1 MEKFQLNVDTTSC
14 IRCGKCVKVC
24 PSQVIQQESKNAKV
38 RIVASENCMSC
49 GHCVAICPKKAVS
62 HSAFPSEKIHTF
74 DRKEYPSASQLA
86 LLLKARRSNR
96 AFSAKPV
103 SQEILMQIVEAAHY
117 APTAHNNQ
125 QVAFTLVTDLEK
137 LRQIADYTLN
147 TFRSVVHKLNNPLM
161 SPILRRMMPGTYHY
175 LPAISHLIQSAD
187 AGHDVVLRHATA
199 VLFIHTS
206 PSNFFGA
213 TDANLAYQNA
223 SLMAECL
230 GIGHFYTGLICL
242 AIQQDK
248 KNSLTKCLGISDT
261 IYAGMALGL
270 PLFGFSN
277 YMERKDVVIDV
288 ISGEQPS

>member
-24 PSQVIQQESKNAKV
+24 PSMVLQQESKNAEV
-38 RIVASENCMSC
+38 R
-49 GHCVAICPKKAVS
+49 
-62 HSAFPSEKIHTF
+62 
-74 DRKEYPSASQLA
+74 
-86 LLLKARRSNR
+86 
-96 AFSAKPV
+96 
-103 SQEILMQIVEAAHY
+103 IVEAAHY

-147 TFRSVVHKLNNPLM
+147 TFRSVVRKLNNPLL

-175 LPAISHLIQSAD
+175 LPTISHLIQSAD
-187 AGHDVVLRHATA
+187 EGHDVVLRHATA
-199 VLFIHTS
+199 VLFIHT
-206 PSNFFGA
+206 PQSNFFGA

-230 GIGHFYTGLICL
+230 GVGHFYTGLICL

-248 KNSLTKCLGISDT
+248 KIALPSLWGSVIRSMPAWLWGFQHLDFLT
-261 IYAGMALGL
+261 IWKGRM
-270 PLFGFSN
+270 
-277 YMERKDVVIDV
+277 
-288 ISGEQPS
+288 